1 MCFER
6 IGRLGAIL
14 SVLPLF
20 FGESCTVKED
30 RKDCPCLLSVEFSP
44 LPPGPVEY
52 RIEAMDGSLLA
63 RETVAQDSVY
73 FLKVP
78 RDGVRLVA
86 ISGTALADDV
96 VIPYGSDCPPA
107 YISHATYD
115 TNYEAVQIR
124 PTFNKHFCTLSII
137 LDGPPGNGGPVQIGI
152 RGRVGALSLEGR
164 PLAGEFSYISSGR
177 ASPLT
182 CRLPR
187 QAPSEQLLLDIV
199 MEDNLLRTFALGTYL
214 RQSGYDWGE
223 KDLKDVSVTICLSV
237 THITFHIQDW
247 SVCVER
253 NVEI

>member
-1 MCFER
+1 MYFER
-6 IGRLGAIL
+6 IGRLGYIL
-14 SVLPLF
+14 SVLPLL

-30 RKDCPCLLSVEFSP
+30 RRDCPCLLSVEFSS

-52 RIEAMDGSLLA
+52 RMEAMDGSLLA
-63 RETVAQDSVY
+63 RETVTRDSVY
-73 FLKVP
+73 FFKVP
-78 RDGVRLVA
+78 RDGVRL
-86 ISGTALADDV
+86 ISMAGTALSNDV
-96 VIPYGSDCPPA
+96 VIPLGSDCPPA
-107 YISHATYD
+107 YISYACYD
-115 TNYEAVQIR
+115 TNHEAAQIQ
-124 PTFNKHFCTLSII
+124 PAFNKHFCTLSIT
-137 LDGPPGNGGPVQIGI
+137 LDGPPGDGGPVQIGI
-152 RGRVGALSLEGR
+152 RGGVGAISREGR
-164 PLAGEFSYISSGR
+164 PLPGEFSYTTSGK

-187 QAPSEQLLLDIV
+187 QGPSGQLLLDIV

-223 KDLKDVSVTICLSV
+223 KDLKDISVTICLSV